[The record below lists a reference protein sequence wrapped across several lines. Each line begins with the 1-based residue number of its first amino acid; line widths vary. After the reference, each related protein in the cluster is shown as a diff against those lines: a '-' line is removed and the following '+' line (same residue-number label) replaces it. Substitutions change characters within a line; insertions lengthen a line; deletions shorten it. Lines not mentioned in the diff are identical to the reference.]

1 MLPEEAALAEQAVPA
16 VVAADYISLA
26 VTKGMPVMVVPM
38 AVMVALDMALA
49 DLRMVL
55 DKALQPENS
64 AKVLGRYMLAA
75 VEELA
80 TMNANQVPEEPEA
93 AVQVVLST
101 IITLK
106 LAAQEQRTSAEVV
119 AAEVPEVK
127 AVPAS

>member
-1 MLPEEAALAEQAVPA
+1 MALLQVLPEEAALAEQAVPA
-16 VVAADYISLA
+16 VVAADCTSLA

-55 DKALQPENS
+55 GKALQPKSS

-75 VEELA
+75 VEEPA

-106 LAAQEQRTSAEVV
+106 LAAQEQLLGQ
-119 AAEVPEVK
+119 
-127 AVPAS
+127 

>member
-1 MLPEEAALAEQAVPA
+1 
-16 VVAADYISLA
+16 
-26 VTKGMPVMVVPM
+26 M
-38 AVMVALDMALA
+38 A
-49 DLRMVL
+49 L

-64 AKVLGRYMLAA
+64 AKVLGREMLAG

-93 AVQVVLST
+93 EVQVVLST

-106 LAAQEQRTSAEVV
+106 LAAQEKRTSAEVAV
-119 AAEVPEVK
+119 AEAPEVK